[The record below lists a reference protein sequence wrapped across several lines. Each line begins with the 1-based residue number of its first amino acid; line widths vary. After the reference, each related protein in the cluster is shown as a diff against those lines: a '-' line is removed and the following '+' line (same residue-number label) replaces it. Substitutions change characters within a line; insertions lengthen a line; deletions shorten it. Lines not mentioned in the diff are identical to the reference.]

1 MIYDTDTLKEMI
13 PLYLN
18 GQLSE
23 EEQKTFERSMRE
35 HPELA
40 TEVAEYEAIQASYH
54 DLEAETPFPRQ
65 DILFSKIMDKID
77 REETATVRT
86 RPTARETKSGWREK
100 LADFF
105 YTTFRSPKVAWSV
118 AVVQVVL
125 LVVVVLAGM
134 PQHGTFQTL
143 TAPGRLPDGRIT
155 FNVVFDP
162 DTREKD
168 MRAVLIDNGATMV
181 GGPSADGRYIVA
193 IAGNRSPEAVA
204 DAMLQSGVVAF
215 IGQHY

>member
-1 MIYDTDTLKEMI
+1 MIYDTDKLKEMI
-13 PLYLN
+13 PAYLN

-23 EEQKTFERSMRE
+23 EEQKAFERSMRD

-40 TEVAEYEAIQASYH
+40 AEVAEYEAIQASYH

-65 DILFSKIMDKID
+65 DILFGRIMDKID

-86 RPTARETKSGWREK
+86 RPTARQTQFGWREK

-125 LVVVVLAGM
+125 LVVLLAGM
-134 PQHGTFQTL
+134 PQRGTFRTL

-155 FNVVFDP
+155 LNVVFDP